1 MASVS
6 AAAISGALAG
16 AAAGLISS
24 LLPVPVRVSAGL
36 LAASAVAVGAL
47 GWLPVLPE
55 FNRETEQALLGL
67 GPIRWAIVNGS
78 LLGLGFTS
86 RIGFWIWYLI
96 PAGILAAGSPAAG
109 AAIWGGYGFT
119 RLAVAAGL
127 ARRMR
132 RTPDRMPAIST
143 RVLQLR
149 QAARRLAG
157 PVTVG
162 AAAAVM
168 LWLGL

>member
-16 AAAGLISS
+16 AAAGLVSS

-36 LAASAVAVGAL
+36 LAASAVAIGAL

-55 FNRETEQALLGL
+55 FNRETEQSLLGL

-78 LLGLGFTS
+78 LLGLGLTS

-127 ARRMR
+127 ARRMHR
-132 RTPDRMPAIST
+132 MPDRMPDIST
-143 RVLQLR
+143 RILR
-149 QAARRLAG
+149 LRPAARRLAG

-162 AAAAVM
+162 AAAALV